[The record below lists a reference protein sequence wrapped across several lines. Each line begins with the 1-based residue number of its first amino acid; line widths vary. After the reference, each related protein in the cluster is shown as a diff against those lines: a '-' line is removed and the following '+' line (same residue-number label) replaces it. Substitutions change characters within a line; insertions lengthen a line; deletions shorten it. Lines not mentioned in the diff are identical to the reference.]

1 VPSKVARISRPPVVV
16 VHHWIPIELVP
27 LWRRSRWRRQM
38 ALVIPGGAQRGHTHR
53 RAILRIK
60 MGPGSVHR
68 PWGSILPITVQNGPA
83 KRTILIEPLVVPRM
97 EASRSIKP
105 RRKAITV
112 WLGKVGWGKIRG
124 RIRRGR
130 KR

>member
-1 VPSKVARISRPPVVV
+1 
-16 VHHWIPIELVP
+16 
-27 LWRRSRWRRQM
+27 M
-38 ALVIPGGAQRGHTHR
+38 ALVIPGSAQRGHTHW

-68 PWGSILPITVQNGPA
+68 PQGSVLSVTVQNGPN

-97 EASRSIKP
+97 EGSRSIKP
-105 RRKAITV
+105 RRKAVTV

-124 RIRRGR
+124 RVRRGR